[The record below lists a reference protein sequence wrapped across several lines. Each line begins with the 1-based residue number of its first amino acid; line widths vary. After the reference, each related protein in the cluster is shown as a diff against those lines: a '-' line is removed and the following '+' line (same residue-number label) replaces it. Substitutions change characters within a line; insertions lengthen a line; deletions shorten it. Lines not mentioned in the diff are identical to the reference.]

1 MKWRRVTRL
10 EDSRKA
16 GNRQG
21 NRGDRDWE
29 RGKGCFCLVAPEIH
43 CSPHQSWRA
52 DEIVPA
58 QREPHGSHVQSWH
71 KSCWQGIE
79 VDYIVQINCCLNL
92 PLFLLARRGLGTWAA
107 YCLIL
112 IAGFFFFICAGTS
125 PRFLPSQRDH
135 VKNFNLKGKR
145 LRISHG
151 EQFPDVSVPN
161 SRSKWTNLHYF
172 SQKPQQHVQIHTFGE
187 EQTKSNAFATCR
199 SLINA
204 FSLFLDHFPFVWSG
218 QSCRQAWER
227 LSH

>member
-1 MKWRRVTRL
+1 MTTIIPLTRSVIHKHETICQARWLRREKEQAEMKWRRMTRA
-10 EDSRKA
+10 EKPQKA

-79 VDYIVQINCCLNL
+79 VDYIVQINCCSNL
-92 PLFLLARRGLGTWAA
+92 PLFLFARGGLKTWVE

-112 IAGFFFFICAGTS
+112 KAVFFFALTS
-125 PRFLPSQRDH
+125 LLDSYLLKKMTSRVSHFL
-135 VKNFNLKGKR
+135 
-145 LRISHG
+145 
-151 EQFPDVSVPN
+151 
-161 SRSKWTNLHYF
+161 
-172 SQKPQQHVQIHTFGE
+172 
-187 EQTKSNAFATCR
+187 
-199 SLINA
+199 
-204 FSLFLDHFPFVWSG
+204 
-218 QSCRQAWER
+218 
-227 LSH
+227 